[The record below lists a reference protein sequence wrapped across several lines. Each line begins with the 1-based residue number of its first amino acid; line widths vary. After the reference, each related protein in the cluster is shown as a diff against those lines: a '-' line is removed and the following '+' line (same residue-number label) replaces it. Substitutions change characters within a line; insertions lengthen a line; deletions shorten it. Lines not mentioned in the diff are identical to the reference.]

1 MKNNR
6 SSSSDFVC
14 WVLDDIKLTN
24 MQSPGPSSVYSEYST
39 KSDMVVTMTPTI
51 RAKMP
56 EISSGL
62 SPKIQYK
69 IDNASPEAARHVAP
83 RMYNSLKRHGFQ
95 VEAGKAFE
103 REGTEIQKV
112 YISKQTRSDML
123 KEKHLFFLIDDKMR
137 NTFQSRFTNTSCMNL
152 CPPVSQY
159 TL

>member
-1 MKNNR
+1 MKNNH

-14 WVLDDIKLTN
+14 WVLDDIELTN

-69 IDNASPEAARHVAP
+69 IDNASPEAARHVAL
-83 RMYNSLKRHGFQ
+83 RMYNSLKRHGLQ

-103 REGTEIQKV
+103 REGTEIEEMKEDEV
-112 YISKQTRSDML
+112 DWVRKKSEELLGMEYMLRDGFVSYLRDMA
-123 KEKHLFFLIDDKMR
+123 KI
-137 NTFQSRFTNTSCMNL
+137 T
-152 CPPVSQY
+152 PPIPQQVV
-159 TL
+159 